1 MRRSI
6 ERRSALRRWLF
17 CLAVPLWA
25 WSRSTLTPWAV
36 SRAPRLWLYDAL
48 YYLGFA
54 LLAWALAEV
63 ALAVFQR
70 RRERAVTL
78 LPLAVAA
85 GLASAILWWT
95 YSESGL
101 RMQIRVSA
109 NDLHR
114 VVGAGHGDVRQRAG
128 VFLVDTVRA
137 PCAAAEP
144 WLWLGRPHG
153 AGTGINRALVFSGPA
168 VPYTPQRDAYAFWPV
183 ADGWWMAY
191 QHARRDLAA
200 ADTPNR
206 CARGRV
212 LHSHRQ
218 GMAWIARG
226 RR

>member
-1 MRRSI
+1 MRPLSQRGI
-6 ERRSALRRWLF
+6 ALRRWLL
-17 CLAVPLWA
+17 CLAVPVWA

-54 LLAWALAEV
+54 LLAWALAEL

-85 GLASAILWWT
+85 GLASAMLWWT
-95 YSESGL
+95 CSEGGL
-101 RMQIRVSA
+101 RMQLRASA
-109 NDLHR
+109 NGLHR
-114 VVGAGHGDVRQRAG
+114 IASAGQGDVRQRAG

-153 AGTGINRALVFSGPA
+153 AGTGINRALVYSGPTM
-168 VPYTPQRDAYAFWPV
+168 PHTPQRDAYAFWPV

-191 QHARRDLAA
+191 QHARRDLAV
-200 ADTPNR
+200 ADTPDR
-206 CARGRV
+206 CAPGHA
-212 LHSHRQ
+212 LQSHRQ
-218 GMAWIARG
+218 GLAWIADGG
-226 RR
+226 R